1 MMSGEVGGAVFER
14 RHFWLYPG
22 DAWSKELLTI
32 FEVFEISLDLFSV
45 GCLLVMQGRR
55 KNSEEAVD
63 CSLGEPQAPA
73 SPFGLSGLSGR
84 DTCKCK
90 ELLVAVEHIEMR
102 GCGASCCA
110 PTFRH
115 SHAALCF

>member
-32 FEVFEISLDLFSV
+32 FEVFEISLDLFRE
-45 GCLLVMQGRR
+45 LVMQGRR

-63 CSLGEPQAPA
+63 CFVGEPQAPA
-73 SPFGLSGLSGR
+73 SPFGLSGLSG
-84 DTCKCK
+84 
-90 ELLVAVEHIEMR
+90 
-102 GCGASCCA
+102 
-110 PTFRH
+110 
-115 SHAALCF
+115 